1 MKARALMARRPV
13 RRDKDSTE
21 MAEYVELVVRMTCGT
36 LDPLM
41 LPNEMG
47 DGEQWTEQVSSE
59 ILEETLRWGERE
71 RVRKRGRETL
81 FVSLSFSLTVSL
93 AHAVP
98 LRSRSLFLSFFLS
111 YPWFSTAKG
120 SCLRFSDAI
129 SARSCATTRTTR
141 LASCACRR
149 RPSAVVLVSVP
160 VAVVVLLHHLLPLPL
175 LLLLLLLLPPLLLLF
190 RSRSRLVA
198 LPDYEECASSPG
210 GYPARQVRRGP
221 GHALAEGAKILGHTT
236 Q

>member
-1 MKARALMARRPV
+1 MANRVDRA
-13 RRDKDSTE
+13 
-21 MAEYVELVVRMTCGT
+21 
-36 LDPLM
+36 
-41 LPNEMG
+41 
-47 DGEQWTEQVSSE
+47 GEQRDLRSSPM
-59 ILEETLRWGERE
+59 RRE
-71 RVRKRGRETL
+71 RRRETL
-81 FVSLSFSLTVSL
+81 FVSLSFSLPVSL

-98 LRSRSLFLSFFLS
+98 LRSLFLSFFLS

-175 LLLLLLLLPPLLLLF
+175 LLLLLLLLLPPLLLLF

-198 LPDYEECASSPG
+198 LPGYDECASSPG
-210 GYPARQVRRGP
+210 GYPARQVRRGR